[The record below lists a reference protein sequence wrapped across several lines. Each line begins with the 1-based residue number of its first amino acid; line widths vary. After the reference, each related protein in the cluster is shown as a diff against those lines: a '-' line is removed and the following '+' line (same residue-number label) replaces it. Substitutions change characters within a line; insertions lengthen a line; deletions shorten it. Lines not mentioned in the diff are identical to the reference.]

1 MATLEKI
8 RSKSVML
15 FTVIIIALLAFI
27 LGDFLSSGRNFFG
40 PGDTVA
46 SANGVDVKFDEY
58 QKKTQDLSSRAQA
71 QGQKIDADVIG
82 QLAIEQL
89 LQEKL
94 MNKEYDRVGIVVTDQ
109 QLHDLFYGENNGV
122 GLLGVLASRM
132 GADAQ
137 ALQGLGITN
146 LAQYAEAMENP
157 AKYKLN
163 PEIGQVMKEA
173 WLALEDDAES
183 SLRAGAYGELIN
195 VLYTSNNLDRQAI
208 YNDNNER
215 REFSYVTKSL
225 ASIADGD
232 VKLDDADYKKVYD
245 KRKGQFKLNE
255 EKRYISYIEVPVT
268 PSEKDYAEAQKKYES
283 VVADLRATEGVKALT
298 KATDFHSTKPVN
310 HNSNTLANDNVLRSI
325 LADSTELVAGS
336 VIPLPMGPNNT
347 YRIAKV
353 LDVKTGIDKVK
364 YSMIVG
370 READVDSIKQSLTA
384 QTFDSIANKVNGN
397 KMNGVAAQEM
407 SMLNIAP
414 GAADQKIVD
423 ALTETPVGQIA
434 YVTDSVADES
444 SAAKS
449 TAITYAL
456 LVSERDTPA
465 EVYNITLIEYSL
477 LPSAETVKQIND
489 KFHSFLAKNNDAKTF
504 AENAGKSDYTLNHAL
519 VSNSTPNIGYKSFVE
534 SGLPNSRS
542 AVKWAMDN
550 NEGKVSNVF
559 SKNNGTNDYLLA
571 VAVEEIFDD
580 NYMPATSAYVREEL
594 QAEALLEKKAEK
606 FINDLKGKKTIA
618 ECAAAL
624 QSPEQTT
631 NTVFGDMMV
640 EKIGFG
646 CNVLQGAVAGAEKG
660 KLVGPFRSGNN
671 VYVVV
676 AGETAKIKDQ
686 APEGQDAQDEQAF
699 GNKYLQK
706 LLGSP
711 AFFIGDNEVK
721 NNLFK
726 LIQDEQ

>member
-58 QKKTQDLSSRAQA
+58 QKKTQDLSSQFQA
-71 QGQKIDADVIG
+71 QGRKIDADVIG

-94 MNKEYDRVGIVVTDQ
+94 MNKEYDRVGIAVTDQ
-109 QLHDLFYGENNGV
+109 QLHDLFYGENGNYV
-122 GLLGVLASRM
+122 LSVLANRI

-146 LAQYAEAMENP
+146 IAQYAEAMENP

-163 PEIGQVMKEA
+163 PEIGQAMKDA

-255 EKRYISYIEVPVT
+255 EKRYISFIEVPVT
-268 PSEKDYAEAQKKYES
+268 PSEKDYAEAQQKYES

-310 HNSNTLANDNVLRSI
+310 HNSNTLANDNVLRGI

-384 QTFDSIANKVNGN
+384 QSFDSIANKVNGN

-414 GAADQKIVD
+414 GAADQKIID

-444 SAAKS
+444 SAAKT

-456 LVSERDTPA
+456 LVLERDTPA
-465 EVYNITLIEYSL
+465 EVYNITLIEYNL

-489 KFHSFLAKNNDAKTF
+489 KFHSFLAKNNDAKAF
-504 AENAGKSDYTLNHAL
+504 AENAGKSEYTLNHAL
-519 VSNSTPNIGYKSFVE
+519 VSNSTPNIGYKSFAE

-606 FINDLKGKKTIA
+606 VINDLKGKKTIA

-706 LLGSP
+706 LLSSP